1 MEQIKILIIDDDE
14 AVCRQIVDLL
24 NNADIAGCKILIDS
38 ESNFE
43 SGKLRL
49 QDRDYDVVILDVY
62 RGQPSE
68 ANQDLAG
75 KEILEE
81 IKRTAPIAV
90 IFYTGLVTHVESLK
104 SDIVRVVS
112 KSTGNIEN
120 ELKLLI
126 ETGIPLIR
134 KKLVEH
140 MRETLRDYYW
150 GFVNGNTG
158 LVRNSGNKALSE
170 YLFLRRL
177 ATTLTRNGMTKI
189 FGNSISADKVH
200 PLEFY
205 VCPPIEESIYETG
218 DILKKDDDNSFYVVL
233 TPSCDFVQGKADY
246 ILLVSGTPLTESA
259 EYVKYQEDR
268 NNADSKESLVRLI
281 GSRKSDRY
289 FFLPR
294 NELIGMPDLVLD
306 FQKVISHPLVGF
318 NGYKKIAKVDDPF
331 VQDMLAMFIRN
342 KNRPGSPDLDTD
354 HVLEYLN
361 EEAERISG
369 EGNQDQAER

>member
-1 MEQIKILIIDDDE
+1 MEQIKILIIDDD
-14 AVCRQIVDLL
+14 AVVCKQIVDLL
-24 NNADIAGCKILIDS
+24 NNTEIAGCKILIES

-43 SGKLRL
+43 NGKLHL
-49 QDRDYDVVILDVY
+49 QNGNYDVVILDVY

-68 ANQDLAG
+68 TNQDLVG

-81 IKRTAPIAV
+81 IKRTTPIAV

-104 SDIVRVVS
+104 SDIVRIVS
-112 KSTGNIEN
+112 KSTGSIEN

-134 KKLVEH
+134 KKLVKH
-140 MRETLRDYYW
+140 TQETLRDYYW
-150 GFVNGNTG
+150 GFVDGNTG
-158 LVRNSGNKALSE
+158 LVRNSENKALSE

-205 VCPPIEESIYETG
+205 VCPPIEGSIYETG
-218 DILKKDDDNSFYVVL
+218 DILKKDADNSFYVVL
-233 TPSCDFVQGKADY
+233 TPSCDFAQRKADY
-246 ILLVSGTPLTESA
+246 ILLVSGTLLTEFA
-259 EYVKYQEDR
+259 EYVKYQENR
-268 NNADSKESLVRLI
+268 GNATNKENLVRLI
-281 GSRKSDRY
+281 ESRKSDRY

-306 FQKVISHPLVGF
+306 FQKVTSHPLVGF
-318 NGYKKIAKVDDPF
+318 NGYEKIAKIDDPF
-331 VQDMLAMFIRN
+331 AQDMLAMFVRN
-342 KNRPGSPDLDTD
+342 KNRPGSPDLDTN
-354 HVLEYLN
+354 HVLKYLN
-361 EEAERISG
+361 EESEQTSD
-369 EGNQDQAER
+369 EGDQDQAER